1 MTRAFVLLSA
11 AALLSAIPASASAD
25 PNDYRE
31 NRANK
36 VADCKKKLREA
47 QSRDEYREKAEECD
61 RELAKFD
68 REWAEKRYRERR
80 EARRYRDWN
89 D

>member
-1 MTRAFVLLSA
+1 MSRACLLFSA
-11 AALLSAIPASASAD
+11 AALLAAIPGSARAD
-25 PNDYRE
+25 PDDYRE

-47 QSRDEYREKAEECD
+47 QSRREYREKLEECD
-61 RELAKFD
+61 REIAKFD
-68 REWAEKRYRERR
+68 REWAEKRYRSRR
-80 EARRYRDWN
+80 EAQRYRDGY